1 MNLELLTSSTVTQ
14 ESGRKKDNTLG
25 ITRLWKASSHKG
37 CDVSLLFSA
46 MVSIH
51 LLKKKKECSGI
62 LHLCLCPGLGESFER
77 DKQEVV
83 GVGAL

>member
-51 LLKKKKECSGI
+51 LLKKKKRMLRHPAS
-62 LHLCLCPGLGESFER
+62 LPMPW
-77 DKQEVV
+77 
-83 GVGAL
+83 AW